1 MTPLIILASSSE
13 RRISLLKKTGIN
25 FTAVNHNLEKEP
37 WFEESGKNM
46 PLALGDFVRNLALMK
61 AESLQD
67 EYPENWI
74 IGSDTLIF
82 MEGAVYG
89 KPEDMKSAFNMLKEL
104 SGKTHEVYTGICLI
118 NKSKNIYITD
128 CDKTRVK
135 IKPLNDKKIERYL
148 SEYPPFDKAGSY
160 GIQDEHGIV
169 ESYEGSFENV
179 LGLPVQ
185 KLLPLLKKYNL
196 INVLN

>member
-13 RRISLLKKTGIN
+13 RRIYLLKKSGIN
-25 FTAVNHNLEKEP
+25 FIAVNHNLEREP
-37 WFEESGKNM
+37 RFNEFSQKM
-46 PLALGDFVRNLALMK
+46 PVSIGDFVQNLAFMK
-61 AESLQD
+61 AKSLQD
-67 EYPENWI
+67 DYPENWI
-74 IGSDTLIF
+74 IGSDTLIY
-82 MEGAVYG
+82 MNGKVYG
-89 KPEDMKSAFNMLKEL
+89 KPKDLSDAFNMLKEL

-128 CDKTRVK
+128 YDKTAVK
-135 IKPLNDKKIERYL
+135 IKPLNDKGIEFYL

-160 GIQDEHGIV
+160 GIQDEQGIV

-185 KLLPLLKKYNL
+185 KLFPLLSKHG
-196 INVLN
+196 LN

>member
-1 MTPLIILASSSE
+1 MQNW
-13 RRISLLKKTGIN
+13 KKEGLSIN
-25 FTAVNHNLEKEP
+25 FTALNHELEKEP
-37 WFEESGKNM
+37 RFEESGKNM
-46 PLALGDFVRNLALMK
+46 PLALEDFVRNLALMK

-74 IGSDTLIF
+74 IGSDTLISK
-82 MEGAVYG
+82 EGAVYG

-118 NKSKNIYITD
+118 NKSKNIHITD

-135 IKPLNDKKIERYL
+135 IKPLNDKEIERYL

>member
-37 WFEESGKNM
+37 RFEESGKNM
-46 PLALGDFVRNLALMK
+46 PLALIDFLRNLALMK

-82 MEGAVYG
+82 KEDVVYG
-89 KPEDMKSAFNMLKEL
+89 KPEDMGSAFNMLKEL

-118 NKSKNIYITD
+118 NKTKNIYITD

-135 IKPLNDKKIERYL
+135 IKPLNDKEIERYL
-148 SEYPPFDKAGSY
+148 SGYPPFDKAGSY

-185 KLLPLLKKYNL
+185 KLLPLLKEYNL
-196 INVLN
+196 IQA

>member
-37 WFEESGKNM
+37 LFEESGKNM
-46 PLALGDFVRNLALMK
+46 PLALEDFVRNLALMK

-82 MEGAVYG
+82 KEGAVYG
-89 KPEDMKSAFNMLKEL
+89 KPENMESAFKMLKEL

-135 IKPLNDKKIERYL
+135 IKPLNDKEIERYL